1 MPKVSAEL
9 AASIAAAVAQGF
21 DDQLAYT
28 QQLVRTGGQRG
39 QEFEVQDLVYDR
51 FSERGYNP
59 VKLEMDENLL
69 SQHEGAGRFSDE
81 HSKAPVV
88 IGVHEP
94 RVQAKDGKSLIL
106 NAHIDVV
113 PTGPIDLWTRDPYS
127 GDIEGDRLYGRG
139 GADMRA
145 GSAANLFALDALRRL
160 GLQPASKVILES
172 VVEEESTGNGTLM
185 THLKGYRADAVIIPE
200 PMDEKLVR
208 ANTGVLWFQIE
219 VKGIPVHVRDMSTG
233 TNAIDACWRVVG
245 GLRELEKEWNEKK
258 IGRLHFENENHP
270 LSRLPLFSLG
280 TICSNSDFSTDLNV
294 AKVNA
299 GDWASS
305 VPAWCRIDFRIAI
318 FPGVSAK
325 AAAEEIEAKVKE
337 VACNDAFLSK
347 NKPTVTWN
355 GFFSEG
361 YVLEPNSE
369 AEKTLQWAHQQA
381 TGDELQSFT
390 TAAYL
395 DTRIH
400 SLYDKIPALCY
411 GPISSNI
418 HGFDEWVS
426 ISSLK
431 RITTA
436 IALYIAEW
444 CGVESIE

>member
-1 MPKVSAEL
+1 MPISAEL
-9 AASIAAAVAQGF
+9 ATSIADAVAAGF

-28 QQLVRTGGQRG
+28 QQLIRTGGQRG
-39 QEFEVQDLVYDR
+39 EEHAVQDLVYNR
-51 FSERGYNP
+51 FSSHGYNP
-59 VKLEMDENLL
+59 IRLEMDPDLL
-69 SQHEGAGRFSDE
+69 SQHEGAGRISAE
-81 HSKAPVV
+81 HSKAPIV

-94 RVQAKDGKSLIL
+94 RSQSAVGKSLIL
-106 NAHIDVV
+106 NAHIDIV
-113 PTGPIDLWTRDPYS
+113 PTGPVDLWTRDPYS
-127 GDIEGDRLYGRG
+127 GDIEDDKLYGRG

-145 GSAANLFALDALRRL
+145 GSAANLYALDALRRV
-160 GLQPASKVILES
+160 GVQPASKVILES

-208 ANTGVLWFQIE
+208 ANVGVLWFQVE
-219 VKGIPVHVRDMSTG
+219 VKGIPVHVRDMGTG

-270 LSRLPLFSLG
+270 L
-280 TICSNSDFSTDLNV
+280 NLNV
-294 AKVNA
+294 AKINA

-305 VPAWCRIDFRIAI
+305 VPAWCRIDCRIAI

-325 AAAEEIEAKVKE
+325 SAAEEIEAKVDE
-337 VACNDAFLSK
+337 VARNDAFLSK
-347 NKPTVTWN
+347 NMPTVTWN

-361 YVLEPNSE
+361 YVLEPDSE
-369 AEKTLQWAHQQA
+369 AEKTLRWAHQQA
-381 TGDELQSFT
+381 TGAELQSFM

-436 IALYIAEW
+436 IALYVAEW
-444 CGVESIE
+444 CGVEAIE